1 MYFHRITLYLYSRAT
16 RLPKLRRR
24 STCGVLA
31 TPQVLLLFISILF
44 SGSALAL
51 SADSEQPIKI
61 NADKGTIDNIKR
73 IVTYEGNV
81 IVSQGSIRISAK
93 TVTMNYTQ
101 KQDIE
106 KIVAKGK
113 PVRFEQHLDNGEY
126 LKAKANEIEYDAFKN
141 KLYLRE
147 KAELRKEIDGKDTYI
162 STAPRII
169 YDIQRSIIE
178 ADRGEHQKERISVI
192 FKPVKSEK

>member
-1 MYFHRITLYLYSRAT
+1 
-16 RLPKLRRR
+16 LPKPRR
-24 STCGVLA
+24 SKHRSTSGVLA
-31 TPQVLLLFISILF
+31 TPQVLLLFICILF
-44 SGSALAL
+44 SGGALAL
-51 SADSEQPIKI
+51 STDSEQPIKI

-73 IVTYEGNV
+73 FVTYEGNV
-81 IVSQGSIRISAK
+81 IVSQGSIRIHAK

-101 KQDIE
+101 KQNIE
-106 KIVAKGK
+106 KIVAKGQ
-113 PVRFEQHLDNGEY
+113 PVRFEQRLDSGEY

-141 KLYLRE
+141 QLYLRE

-178 ADRGEHQKERISVI
+178 ADKGEHQKERISVI
-192 FKPVKSEK
+192 FKPVKTEK